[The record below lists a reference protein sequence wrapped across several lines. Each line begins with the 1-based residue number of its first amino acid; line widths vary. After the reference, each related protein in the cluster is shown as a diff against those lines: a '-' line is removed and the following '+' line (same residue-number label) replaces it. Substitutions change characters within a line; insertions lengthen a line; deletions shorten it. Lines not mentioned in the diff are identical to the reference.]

1 MSADSIRQRMQ
12 TTAKD
17 LGPVGD
23 DPRFGH
29 GRIDAYNAVR

>member
-12 TTAKD
+12 STAKD
-17 LGPVGD
+17 LGPAGV

-29 GRIDAYNAVR
+29 GRIDADNAVR